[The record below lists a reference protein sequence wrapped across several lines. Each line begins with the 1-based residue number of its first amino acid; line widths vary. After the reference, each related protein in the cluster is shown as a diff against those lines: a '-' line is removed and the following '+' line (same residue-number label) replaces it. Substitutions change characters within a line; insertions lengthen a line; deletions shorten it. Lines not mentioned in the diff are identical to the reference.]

1 MRPFRFGYQFRDP
14 PADELREAARQAEVA
29 GFDVI
34 SSWDHVAASWTPLL
48 PLLAAAEATTKVRVC
63 PLVINNDFHHPIHL
77 AAAIADLDVLTDGRV
92 ELGIGAGHAFTEYA
106 ALGQPFDPP
115 AVRKQRLVEAVGL
128 LRRLFDGDEITVD
141 GEHYRLA
148 GARIRLPRQAHLPIL
163 VGVNGQAVLA
173 GAVPIADTIGLTMLG
188 RTLSDGQ
195 RHEVRWQ
202 PARLD
207 ATISHIRRQPNGVD
221 VELHALVQAVRITGN
236 RADVAHELAD
246 AVDGLTVDDAL
257 ETPFLAIGTADEIA
271 EHFVR
276 CRARWGIS
284 YLTVRD
290 IDAFQPVV
298 ERLRAHDTGHTV
310 KLS

>member
-14 PADELREAARQAEVA
+14 QPDELRVAARQAEAA

-48 PLLAAAEATTKVRVC
+48 PLLAVAEATTKLRVC
-63 PLVINNDFHHPIHL
+63 PLVINNDFHHPVHL
-77 AAAIADLDVLTDGRV
+77 AGAIADLDVLTDGRV

-115 AVRKQRLVEAVGL
+115 VLRKQRLIEAVGL
-128 LRRLFDGDEITVD
+128 LRRLFDGEEITVAGD
-141 GEHYRLA
+141 QYQLA
-148 GARIRLPRQAHLPIL
+148 GARIRPSRQAHLPIL
-163 VGVNGQAVLA
+163 VGVNGRDALA

-207 ATISHIRRQPNGVD
+207 ATISHIRRQPNGAAI
-221 VELHALVQAVRITGN
+221 ELNALVQAVRITDD
-236 RADVAHELAD
+236 RVDAAHELAD
-246 AVDGLTVDDAL
+246 AVDGLTVEDAL

-290 IDAFQPVV
+290 IDAFQPVI
-298 ERLRAHDTGHTV
+298 ERLRSHDTGRR
-310 KLS
+310 